1 MDGVV
6 ANTCV
11 VSRAASDRSRLISG
25 MLKSTTRCGSLCAG
39 SFTVM
44 LTSNVALNEG
54 SSQHGNAS
62 RAPVAS
68 KWHEAAG
75 PPSS

>member
-1 MDGVV
+1 
-6 ANTCV
+6 
-11 VSRAASDRSRLISG
+11 